1 MVISADQNP
10 GPFALSWLGCFYAYI
25 GEMEKA
31 TKILIELE
39 DLQGRQ
45 PVGNYYL
52 AIVYAAVDKNDRAV
66 ELLEKACDEHEGIL
80 VFFKHHLKRLTRDF
94 KNDPR
99 VPGILKRIGLS
110 TDGLY

>member
-1 MVISADQNP
+1 
-10 GPFALSWLGCFYAYI
+10 
-25 GEMEKA
+25 ME
-31 TKILIELE
+31 EL
-39 DLQGRQ
+39 QKHQ

-52 AIVYAAVDKNDRAV
+52 AMVFAAVGKNDRAV
-66 ELLEKACDEHEGIL
+66 ELLERACDEHEGAL

-94 KNDPR
+94 KKDPR